1 MILKEQ
7 KPVKLLNTG
16 WGQNWGAGNGVKIDG
31 EGVGG
36 RGPVDLD

>member
-16 WGQNWGAGNGVKIDG
+16 WAQNRGTGNGVKADG
-31 EGVGG
+31 EVVGG
-36 RGPVDLD
+36 RGPVDLG